1 MSFVNEITVEP
12 AGGDTYRVAVT
23 ESGSSTTH
31 DVTVSPAD
39 LDRLG
44 GGGTPEKL
52 IEASF
57 RFLLDREPK
66 ESILRRFDL
75 SLISRYFPEYPM
87 RIADYL

>member
-1 MSFVNEITVEP
+1 MTEITVEP
-12 AGGDTYRVAVT
+12 VSSGTYRVTVT
-23 ESGSSTTH
+23 ENGSSTTH
-31 DVTVSPAD
+31 EVTASPAN
-39 LDRLG
+39 LDQLG
-44 GGGTPEKL
+44 SGGTPEKL

-75 SLISRYFPEYPM
+75 SVISRYFPEYPM

>member
-1 MSFVNEITVEP
+1 MTEITVEP
-12 AGGDTYRVAVT
+12 VSSGTYRVTVT
-23 ESGSSTTH
+23 ETGSSTTH
-31 DVTVSPAD
+31 EVTASPAD
-39 LDRLG
+39 LAKLG

-75 SLISRYFPEYPM
+75 SVISRYFPAYPTQ
-87 RIADYL
+87 IDDYL